1 MRAFASRGIVA
12 VVLSALTVV
21 GIPTAASGTPRSVN
35 FCGFPSDLKF
45 ADIAPAGE
53 SAGDM
58 RILKYTL
65 TDKSGKKIGT
75 ATQLSTLVSTQPIQ
89 DAVARVAFRLPK
101 GTLIVDAAPSF
112 ISGFLSP
119 SAVPVSTKEYGV
131 VLGGSGAYKGAHG
144 SMSLKIVDPSKLLA
158 CWTADLA

>member
-1 MRAFASRGIVA
+1 MRAIASRGIVA
-12 VVLSALTVV
+12 VVLGALTIV
-21 GIPTAASGTPRSVN
+21 GFATAANGAPRSVT
-35 FCGFPSDLKF
+35 FCGSPSDLKF
-45 ADIAPAGE
+45 ADIAPVGE

-58 RILKYTL
+58 RILQYTL

-75 ATQLSTLVSTQPIQ
+75 ATQLSTLVATQPTQ
-89 DAVARVAFRLPK
+89 DAVARVTFRLPK

-112 ISGFLSP
+112 ASGFLSP
-119 SAVPVSTKEYGV
+119 SAVPISTKEYGV

-144 SMSLKIVDPSKLLA
+144 SMSLKIVDPLKPLG